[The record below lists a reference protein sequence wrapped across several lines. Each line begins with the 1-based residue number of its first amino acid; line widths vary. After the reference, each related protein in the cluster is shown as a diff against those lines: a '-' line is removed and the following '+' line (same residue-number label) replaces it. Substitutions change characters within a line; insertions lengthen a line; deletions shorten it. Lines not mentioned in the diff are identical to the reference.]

1 MMSNLEINLPSEVK
15 DVFNSDTPVVVETTA
30 TLSAPLNAPLDAP
43 LNAPLSATL
52 NAPLDATLNAPL
64 SAPPPTIDLPQ
75 AETPNNIISDTAS
88 TRNFFM
94 NQPINFPT
102 LNTTYFLKQQESDD
116 DDSEITSDTPSAIIF
131 EVEQKMRDSVKAIQ
145 FKEMLLARDKH
156 SREVILQ
163 RCIEWLQMPTTRN
176 NSKTLDWF
184 MALSLLK
191 TKDLMENSYL
201 WHTLHDSIYASESF
215 KTVVS
220 FFENF

>member
-1 MMSNLEINLPSEVK
+1 
-15 DVFNSDTPVVVETTA
+15 VFNSDTPVVAETTA
-30 TLSAPLNAPLDAP
+30 PLNAPLGAPLNAPLPVSLDAPLDAPLSAPLNAP
-43 LNAPLSATL
+43 
-52 NAPLDATLNAPL
+52 
-64 SAPPPTIDLPQ
+64 PTPTTDLPQ
-75 AETPNNIISDTAS
+75 AETPNNIVSDTAS

>member
-1 MMSNLEINLPSEVK
+1 MMSDLEVNLPSEMK
-15 DVFNSDTPVVVETTA
+15 GVFNPDVSPTV
-30 TLSAPLNAPLDAP
+30 APLVEVAAPLLA
-43 LNAPLSATL
+43 
-52 NAPLDATLNAPL
+52 
-64 SAPPPTIDLPQ
+64 APPTMDLPQ
-75 AETPNNIISDTAS
+75 TETPNNIVSDM
-88 TRNFFM
+88 RNFFM
-94 NQPINFPT
+94 NPPPSFPT
-102 LNTTYFLKQQESDD
+102 LNTTYFLKQQEDD

-131 EVEQKMRDSVKAIQ
+131 EVEQKVRDSVKAIQ

-163 RCIEWLQMPTTRN
+163 RCIEWLQMPTIRN
-176 NSKTLDWF
+176 SSKTLDWF

-201 WHTLHDSIYASESF
+201 WHTLHESIYASESF